1 MPMHMVERKDEMMTR
16 DDPGQDALEPFFA
29 AARASEVAPPPAL
42 MNRILA
48 DVNDIA
54 AARTP
59 VAVAPRPAPSLAER
73 LRRLCAPVGGWAGAA
88 ALGGFAA
95 AGFFAGLAGSADAWQ
110 ATDSF
115 DGPAEAVV
123 AFYDLAGSGG

>member
-1 MPMHMVERKDEMMTR
+1 MTR
-16 DDPGQDALEPFFA
+16 DDPGQDALQPFFA
-29 AARASEVAPPPAL
+29 AARASEDAPPAL

-48 DVNDIA
+48 DADDIA
-54 AARTP
+54 SARMQI
-59 VAVAPRPAPSLAER
+59 AVAPRRGPSLVER

-110 ATDSF
+110 ATSDGF